1 MKTSFLNIFFI
12 TILVFVIFAN
22 VIQFYNISP
31 TITTEI
37 TIPNFH
43 FSENSTF
50 SWPLPGFYNI
60 TSNFGTRTHPISG
73 KISSHQGIDISGT
86 VGADIYSAYSG
97 IVTLAEYNGANGYS
111 IHISNGSFEFVYG
124 HVSPC
129 YIVSVGDK
137 VEQNQIIGNVGPKY
151 VDGKLNG
158 STTGPHL
165 HFGIKK
171 DGIAVNPLDFI

>member
-1 MKTSFLNIFFI
+1 MKTSFFNVFFI
-12 TILVFVIFAN
+12 IILVFVIFAN
-22 VIQFYNISP
+22 IIQLYNSSS

-37 TIPNFH
+37 MVPNFY
-43 FSENSTF
+43 FSENSDF

-60 TSNFGTRTHPISG
+60 TSNFGTRIHPISG

-86 VGADIYSAYSG
+86 VGADIYSVSAG

-111 IHISNGSFEFVYG
+111 IHISNGVFEFIYG
-124 HVSPC
+124 HVSPQ
-129 YIVSVGDK
+129 YIVSVGD
-137 VEQNQIIGNVGPKY
+137 VIEQNQIIGNVGPKY